1 MKKKGARDSQ
11 VINNLFSL
19 ATIVIVTSV
28 LIVYIKYIAPN
39 TQISKKNKITK
50 LACQNNIY
58 SYSKVFKQKLLNK
71 AVIALQK
78 AYYKLDGSYIKS
90 LNKKSSIEQIVSI
103 SELSKMYENAIGIK
117 AKINI
122 TKSLKIN
129 YVIIEND
136 KKSSHKNYKMK
147 AGSLMTSFKANNIEI
162 FKFYIDIKFLY
173 KEEIKNKIKCTI
185 EVFKHYA
192 KK

>member
-1 MKKKGARDSQ
+1 MKRKGARDSQ
-11 VINNLFSL
+11 IINNFFSL

-28 LIVYIKYIAPN
+28 LIVYVKYIAPSTEEN
-39 TQISKKNKITK
+39 KNNEITE
-50 LACQNNIY
+50 LACQDNIY
-58 SYSKVFKQKLLNK
+58 YYSKVFNQNLLNK

-78 AYYKLDGSYIKS
+78 AYYKLDGSYIQS
-90 LNKKSSIEQIVSI
+90 VNKKSSIEHIVSI
-103 SELSKMYENAIGIK
+103 SELSKMYENAIGLK
-117 AKINI
+117 AKKNI
-122 TKSLKIN
+122 IKLLKID
-129 YVIIEND
+129 YIIIEND

-147 AGSLMTSFKANNIEI
+147 AGSIMTSFKANDIEI

-185 EVFKHYA
+185 EVFKHHA